1 VLVIR
6 LPALGRVRIVRC
18 LVANTAMKVRP
29 TELAEVLIL
38 EPTVFGDDRGFFF
51 ESWNKRAFAEA
62 TGLRDVFVQDN
73 HSGSSRGVL
82 RGLHFQRYRPQ
93 GKLVRC
99 VAGSIFDVAVDIRRS
114 SASFGKWVGVELSA
128 ANRLQLWMPGGFAH
142 GILVTSEFA
151 EVLYK
156 ATDYYDPG
164 DDRSIRWDDPRI
176 GIDWP
181 LQGATPILS
190 AKDRDAPTLES
201 ADVFD

>member
-1 VLVIR
+1 MRRLSTALSEVI
-6 LPALGRVRIVRC
+6 VI
-18 LVANTAMKVRP
+18 
-29 TELAEVLIL
+29 

-51 ESWNKRAFAEA
+51 ESWNERTLEDGA
-62 TGLRDVFVQDN
+62 GLRQPFVQDN
-73 HSGSSRGVL
+73 HSGSVHGVL
-82 RGLHFQRYRPQ
+82 RGLHYQRYRPQ

-114 SASFGKWVGVELSA
+114 SPTFGKWVGVELSA

-142 GILVTSEFA
+142 GLLVTSDFA

-156 ATDYYDPG
+156 ATDYYDPD

-176 GIDWP
+176 GIEWP
-181 LQGATPILS
+181 LEGATPILS
-190 AKDRDAPTLES
+190 AKDRDAPTLDS